1 MGQLWFAANEPAITA
16 SARENVVPFDAR
28 RRVSR
33 IQGIADAQPRLPEGV
48 VVRFPLA
55 NEGSSRGA
63 PRAEESIT
71 KRPPKSSG
79 SSGARFTTLDFV
91 ATAFLILSVFTA
103 PALVWTM
110 LRSASLG

>member
-1 MGQLWFAANEPAITA
+1 MGQLKFAAGKPAVAA

-33 IQGIADAQPRLPEGV
+33 IRGTTDAQPRLPEAV
-48 VVRFPLA
+48 VVPFALA
-55 NEGSSRGA
+55 NEGSRQGA

-71 KRPPKSSG
+71 KRAPKSSG
-79 SSGARFTTLDFV
+79 SEARFTTLDFV